1 MINHFGDRLVTKI
14 RNSKSFLC
22 LGVDPHLDLMPKIFD
37 ITTNS
42 SNIIGQ
48 VEKFG
53 RACVSW
59 SGGCALK
66 QAALVG
72 LPAEF

>member
-42 SNIIGQ
+42 SNIVGQ
-48 VEKFG
+48 VEKFCFSLLDFATG
-53 RACVSW
+53 LVPEIKPQI
-59 SGGCALK
+59 ALF
-66 QAALVG
+66 
-72 LPAEF
+72 E

>member
-1 MINHFGDRLVTKI
+1 LPSAGYLQHRCD
-14 RNSKSFLC
+14 
-22 LGVDPHLDLMPKIFD
+22 GVQTLRPQRPLRYFIGKVE
-37 ITTNS
+37 
-42 SNIIGQ
+42 IGQ